1 MMTVGAILHIITI
14 KILTGTV
21 SFDHGVISGQVHLG
35 SVILSLIMWKLT
47 NEKSV
52 FIFWIEKLFKL
63 SWISWQPASVSTKTP
78 SSFIVLTFNWR
89 LLQPL
94 KIFKVQIC
102 CSNESTAIIL
112 KHVKYN
118 FYFHRIGHLVA
129 PVIRNLDNYSDNDR
143 NCNYE
148 NSFPVVEKSS
158 FRCNQ
163 RYIQFACWCIVLGRR
178 KIFFQKLASMLL
190 TRLLSRMFQY
200 ESN

>member
-112 KHVKYN
+112 KHVKYI
-118 FYFHRIGHLVA
+118 FLFSKISARWRRSSVIWIIILIGVEIVILRIYFPL
-129 PVIRNLDNYSDNDR
+129 
-143 NCNYE
+143 
-148 NSFPVVEKSS
+148 
-158 FRCNQ
+158 
-163 RYIQFACWCIVLGRR
+163 
-178 KIFFQKLASMLL
+178 
-190 TRLLSRMFQY
+190 
-200 ESN
+200 